1 MQAETLTPTWAVRR
15 QFRPSAQGTFQCT
28 FHALQRM
35 QSRRIPQAVV
45 GQVLTYGRVAYVRGA
60 CIYAVG
66 NREVAYWR
74 ARGVRLD
81 AASGVQVVVD
91 PGTGWVLTCFRNAD
105 LRSLRRKQRYR
116 YTMPEDRGFPDN
128 RCRPFP
134 RIFRIVSCCLLYV
147 WMHRHGRNYLCVSSH

>member
-1 MQAETLTPTWAVRR
+1 
-15 QFRPSAQGTFQCT
+15 
-28 FHALQRM
+28 M

-128 RCRPFP
+128 HCRPFP
-134 RIFRIVSCCLLYV
+134 RIFRIALFSLLYIHLNEHTLPKRCTLFHKPV
-147 WMHRHGRNYLCVSSH
+147 RPPWRNPTSSTRSQQVR